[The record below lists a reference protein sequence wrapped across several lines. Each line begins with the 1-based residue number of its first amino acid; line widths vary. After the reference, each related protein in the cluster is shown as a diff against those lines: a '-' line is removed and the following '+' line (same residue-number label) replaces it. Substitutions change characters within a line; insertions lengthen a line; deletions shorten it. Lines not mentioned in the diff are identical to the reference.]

1 MVRRSF
7 TEAQKNRI
15 LADAEANGIAVASKK
30 NNVAASLIYRWRAL
44 QPASIKLHGNRSG
57 NGVDDP
63 VPALKAEVAR
73 LQRLLQRSIAKPG
86 SVEIVN
92 DFREVNQ

>member
-15 LADAEANGIAVASKK
+15 LADAEANGIAAASKK
-30 NNVAASLIYRWRAL
+30 NNVAESVIYRWRTL
-44 QPASIKLHGNRSG
+44 LHGNRSG
-57 NGVDDP
+57 NGLHDP

-92 DFREVNQ
+92 DFREVKQ